1 MNDDYKNLEDINMS
15 FKLWNN
21 SYYNVIFKNIE
32 DIKNKK
38 EECLKKSKKYGYNVE
53 ETFEKYAEKIIKKI
67 ESKKGK
73 LRSHMWDEYCKGFL
87 AGQILGLPTE
97 KNMIL
102 VDRAEE
108 LWKDVDK
115 YGYYQEALEDAKVS

>member
-38 EECLKKSKKYGYNVE
+38 EECLKKSKK
-53 ETFEKYAEKIIKKI
+53 
-67 ESKKGK
+67 
-73 LRSHMWDEYCKGFL
+73 
-87 AGQILGLPTE
+87 
-97 KNMIL
+97 
-102 VDRAEE
+102 
-108 LWKDVDK
+108 
-115 YGYYQEALEDAKVS
+115 